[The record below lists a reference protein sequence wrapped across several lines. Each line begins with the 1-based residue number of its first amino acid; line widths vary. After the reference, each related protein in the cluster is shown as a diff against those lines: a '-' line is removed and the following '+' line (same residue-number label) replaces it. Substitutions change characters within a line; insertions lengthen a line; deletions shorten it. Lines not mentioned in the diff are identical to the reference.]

1 MFIPAYFIGSTAR
14 PCGAARQGATENC
27 LGLASQARPRPETP
41 MRILLLNGNTDPA
54 ITDLIAKRAQEALPR
69 LGLPACNLVPATA
82 PFGARYIATRAA
94 VAIAGHAV
102 LTGLAQ
108 HIGPH
113 NPQGFDAAIIACFGE
128 PAIEAAREL
137 LPIPVHGM
145 AEASITLALEQAP
158 RIALLTG
165 GTAWVPMLEEF
176 ALIRGHGRDKV
187 QVRSVPPT
195 GDMIAREPEKAL
207 HLIAAEARQAVA
219 DGAGAVVLG
228 GAGLVGLAPRL
239 AALLPVPVL
248 DSLDCALI
256 MACRGGPAAR
266 RVAQAP
272 QTGLE
277 PHLAAMMG

>member
-1 MFIPAYFIGSTAR
+1 
-14 PCGAARQGATENC
+14 
-27 LGLASQARPRPETP
+27 

-54 ITDLIAKRAQEALPR
+54 ITALIATRAAEALPR
-69 LGLPACNLVPATA
+69 LGLPACDLVPATA

-102 LTGLAQ
+102 LTGLAA
-108 HIGPH
+108 HIGVE

-137 LPIPVHGM
+137 LPIPVVGM

-176 ALIRGHGRDKV
+176 ALIRGHGRDRV

-207 HLIAAEARQAVA
+207 GLIAEEARQAVA
-219 DGAGAVVLG
+219 DGAGVVVLG
-228 GAGLVGLAPRL
+228 GAGLVGLAPKL
-239 AALLPVPVL
+239 AAMLPVPVL

-256 MACRGGPAAR
+256 MACRAGAAPR

-272 QTGLE
+272 QNGLE
-277 PHLAAMMG
+277 PQLAAFMQGEMQKTT